1 MPGVVLL
8 LAAVV
13 VNYRRHVTGRTTI
26 CQEAR
31 EHLPRAAADALVVG
45 VFAWLLPHV
54 HRGYRDTRH

>member
-8 LAAVV
+8 VAAVT
-13 VNYRRHVTGRTTI
+13 VNYLRHRAGRTTI

-31 EHLPRAAADALVVG
+31 EHLSRPLADALVIG

-54 HRGYRDTRH
+54 HRGYPRRH